1 MLESTWARVDMVL
14 NTFLGQTRIALP
26 DSSVSEGEGW
36 R

>member
-1 MLESTWARVDMVL
+1 MILT
-14 NTFLGQTRIALP
+14 TFLGQTRVALP